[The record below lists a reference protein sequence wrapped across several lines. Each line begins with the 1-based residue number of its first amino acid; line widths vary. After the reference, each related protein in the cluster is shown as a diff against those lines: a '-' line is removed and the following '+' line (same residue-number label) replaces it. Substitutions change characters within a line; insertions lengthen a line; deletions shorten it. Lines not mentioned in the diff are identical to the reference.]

1 MATLLLVVIYI
12 AFIGLGIPDSLF
24 GPAWPKIYR
33 EMNLPVSLAG
43 YVSMFSCC
51 CSICS
56 SLLSSRVIKRF
67 GSGKVSA
74 VSTALTAIGMLG
86 YALSQTA
93 LWFFALCLPLGFG
106 AGAMVLKS
114 SKML

>member
-51 CSICS
+51 CSSASICDWMEDED
-56 SLLSSRVIKRF
+56 
-67 GSGKVSA
+67 A
-74 VSTALTAIGMLG
+74 ALTE
-86 YALSQTA
+86 
-93 LWFFALCLPLGFG
+93 
-106 AGAMVLKS
+106 
-114 SKML
+114 

>member
-24 GPAWPKIYR
+24 GPAWPRIYR

-56 SLLSSRVIKRF
+56 SLISS
-67 GSGKVSA
+67 
-74 VSTALTAIGMLG
+74 
-86 YALSQTA
+86 
-93 LWFFALCLPLGFG
+93 
-106 AGAMVLKS
+106 
-114 SKML
+114 